1 MNGDYKI
8 NKVELGLHVITD
20 KDGAIVYIGN
30 SFEECADEI
39 QSGRLDASLKMC
51 DLYCD

>member
-1 MNGDYKI
+1 MNGDYII
-8 NKVELGLHVITD
+8 NKVELGIHTITD

-30 SFEECADEI
+30 SFEECAEEI
-39 QSGRLDASLKMC
+39 SSGRLDASLNMS